1 MKTLY
6 LTPTDTAAQ
15 PAIRLMKQA
24 YPSYAGR
31 QFKLR
36 LTDRPI
42 NVCSYWEG
50 GSRSYYTFVNLDTG
64 AISPEVPQQSAFD
77 ARIPGADSVTL
88 PPGAGCVEHS
98 IFCGK
103 DYGLTLILRAE
114 NATKF
119 LPDTGPALTDDE
131 VTCLRLTASLKN
143 TYAGRTNI
151 RQAESGLSLDAWRA
165 VQTGLITRKL
175 LRKNGSITPAGS
187 NHVTGM

>member
-1 MKTLY
+1 
-6 LTPTDTAAQ
+6 
-15 PAIRLMKQA
+15 MKQA

-77 ARIPGADSVTL
+77 ERVPGAQAVAL
-88 PPGAGCVEHS
+88 PPGVGCVEHS
-98 IFCGK
+98 YFMGK
-103 DYGLTLILRAE
+103 DYGLTLIVGPE

-131 VTCLRLTASLKN
+131 VTCLRLTSSLKN

-151 RQAESGLSLDAWRA
+151 RQAESGMTMPAWVA
-165 VQTGLITRKL
+165 VQTGLMARKL
-175 LRKNGSITPAGS
+175 LRKNGSITPAGR
-187 NHVTGM
+187 NEVDV

>member
-36 LTDRPI
+36 LTDRSI

-77 ARIPGADSVTL
+77 ERVPGAQAVAL
-88 PPGAGCVEHS
+88 PPGVGCVEHS
-98 IFCGK
+98 YFMGK
-103 DYGLTLILRAE
+103 DYGLTLIVGPE

-131 VTCLRLTASLKN
+131 VTCLRLTSSLKN

-151 RQAESGLSLDAWRA
+151 RQAESGMTMPAWVA
-165 VQTGLITRKL
+165 VQTGLMARTL
-175 LRKNGSITPAGS
+175 LRTNGSITPAGR
-187 NHVTGM
+187 NEVDV